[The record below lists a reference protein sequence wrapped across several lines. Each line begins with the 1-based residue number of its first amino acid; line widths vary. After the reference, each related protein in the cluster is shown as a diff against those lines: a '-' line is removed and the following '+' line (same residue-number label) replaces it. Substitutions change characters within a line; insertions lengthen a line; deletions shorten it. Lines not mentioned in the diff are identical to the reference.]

1 MIVYYRKM
9 ENLSYSQQSKREK
22 ANKADLIFRIITNKP
37 KSSDIDLI
45 TKLKELYEKEGI
57 EDNSL
62 KEKMKIKTTPIKD
75 LDPELFNDINTT
87 KKITKL
93 FHLPDEIISEIIK
106 KIKFKYK
113 LRDWIPLHKIA
124 NLISSNPNAID
135 FLSLPENK
143 KYINYSQLSKNTNSK
158 ALELLKAEII
168 VNPDNPAIDWIALS
182 RNPKAIDILNV
193 NRNKIKLSALSGNT
207 SPRAIQLL
215 KTRKLELRENNS
227 SNSSDYEDDIS
238 WYALSENT
246 STEAIEFLNL
256 PENYSKINW
265 EIFSRNTNRKAIEL
279 LTDKYYIEFSLEEK
293 EFQKLKANQK
303 ISWRELSKNPEAISL
318 LEIKWEEEKKLKSLY
333 TDKNGKLKRYDMKE
347 YKFLKSIGYIIDWTA
362 LSVNIKAIDLLRR
375 KIEEEKKL
383 TKIEY
388 ESLEPIEKINW
399 WVLSANQEA
408 IQLLE
413 ENYDNIDWVQLG
425 KNPKAIKLLE
435 KELQVRPQ
443 NIYWY
448 SLSGNPKAIPILDK
462 NRDKIVWSIL
472 SGNPK
477 AGELLKDRVEFE
489 KKLPK
494 AKYNEIS
501 NYNKLQWHLL
511 SINPSI
517 FYI

>member
-1 MIVYYRKM
+1 M
-9 ENLSYSQQSKREK
+9 EYLSHSQLSKREK

-62 KEKMKIKTTPIKD
+62 KEKMKIKTTK
-75 LDPELFNDINTT
+75 N
-87 KKITKL
+87 ITKL
-93 FHLPDEIISEIIK
+93 FHLPDELISEIIK

-113 LRDWIPLHKIA
+113 LRDWIPLDKIA
-124 NLISSNPNAID
+124 NFISSNPNAID

-158 ALELLKAEII
+158 ALEILKAEIM
-168 VNPDNPAIDWIALS
+168 VNPNNPAIDWIALS
-182 RNPKAIDILNV
+182 RNPEAIDILNL

-207 SPRAIQLL
+207 SPKAIQLL

-227 SNSSDYEDDIS
+227 SNSDDYEDDIS

-265 EIFSRNTNRKAIEL
+265 EIFSRNTNPKAIEL
-279 LTDKYYIEFSLEEK
+279 LIDKYYIEFSLEDY
-293 EFQKLKANQK
+293 EFVKLKANQK

-318 LEIKWEEEKKLKSLY
+318 LEIKWAEENKLTSFYKDKKGKS
-333 TDKNGKLKRYDMKE
+333 KRYDMKQ
-347 YKFLKSIGYIIDWTA
+347 YNILKSLGYIIDWTA
-362 LSVNIKAIDLLRR
+362 LSANIKAIDLLRR

-383 TKIEY
+383 TKAEY

-448 SLSGNPKAIPILDK
+448 SLSGNPKAFPILDK
-462 NRDKIVWSIL
+462 NRDKIVWSIF
-472 SGNPK
+472 SGNPEAGK
-477 AGELLKDRVEFE
+477 LKEGELLKDRIEFE

-511 SINPSI
+511 STNPSI